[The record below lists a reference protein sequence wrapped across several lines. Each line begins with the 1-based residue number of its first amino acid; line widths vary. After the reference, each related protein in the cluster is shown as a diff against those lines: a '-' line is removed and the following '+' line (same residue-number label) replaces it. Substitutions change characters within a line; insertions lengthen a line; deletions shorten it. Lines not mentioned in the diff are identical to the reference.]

1 MTIVYSLF
9 IALLLVGVYSLWQS
23 LYEKNKNVRKDNY
36 NGMKERLLTLL
47 NKDGYKSE
55 MDEGVIIVN
64 YRQERFRIHFS
75 DSEFGSAYARVTVVD
90 DYVMDGM
97 DEIHPL
103 IVDNLMGRASSGN
116 PRLGNISFNDHCT
129 CFYGTDVHKVKDFYL
144 GLRKVLDMLVHNE
157 GAVRQEFDNCRAEY
171 GRKQDPEEKNHIGF
185 RTSSS
190 VGKEE
195 EKRHV
200 AAETNVKPE

>member
-1 MTIVYSLF
+1 MSVLYSLF
-9 IALLLVGVYSLWQS
+9 IAAFWVGVYSLWQS
-23 LYEKNKNVRKDNY
+23 LYEKNENVRKDNY

-75 DSEFGSAYARVTVVD
+75 DSDFGSAYARVTVVD

-97 DEIHPL
+97 EEVYPL
-103 IVDNLMGRASSGN
+103 IVDDLMGRASSGN
-116 PRLGNISFNDHCT
+116 PRLGNISFDDHCT

-144 GLRKVLDMLVHNE
+144 GLRKVLDMLVQNE
-157 GAVRQEFDNCRAEY
+157 GAVRKEFDNCRAEY
-171 GRKQDPEEKNHIGF
+171 GRKQDPDEKNHIGF
-185 RTSSS
+185 RTSS
-190 VGKEE
+190 VAKEE
-195 EKRHV
+195 GECHV
-200 AAETNVKPE
+200 AAETNVKLE

>member
-1 MTIVYSLF
+1 MSVLYSLF
-9 IALLLVGVYSLWQS
+9 IAAFWVGVYSLWQS

-47 NKDGYKSE
+47 NKNGYKSE

-75 DSEFGSAYARVTVVD
+75 DSDFGSAYARVTVVD

-97 DEIHPL
+97 DEVHPL
-103 IVDNLMGRASSGN
+103 IVDDLMGRASSGN

-157 GAVRQEFDNCRAEY
+157 GAVRKEFDNCRAVY
-171 GRKQDPEEKNHIGF
+171 GRKQDPDEKNHIGF
-185 RTSSS
+185 RTSS
-190 VGKEE
+190 VEKEE
-195 EKRHV
+195 GERHV